1 VYFDDRSTGNA
12 SYVFSGDMNGD
23 GAINNDLVYIPR
35 TTGEM
40 NFLPITGATPYTAAQ
55 EAAAW
60 DAFISQDPY
69 LSKHR
74 GQYAE
79 RNAVFL
85 PKVFRAD
92 LSVSQDVGREIAGK
106 PNRLQIRLDFL
117 NFTNRLNHHW
127 GVSQAFVTTRPLI
140 SAGVDANGA
149 AQYRLATVG
158 GQLISRSFTPAVTTA
173 DVWRLQLGVRYLMN
187 W

>member
-1 VYFDDRSTGNA
+1 V
-12 SYVFSGDMNGD
+12 VSGDMNGD
-23 GAINNDLVYIPR
+23 GANGNDLIYIPR
-35 TTGEM
+35 NTSEM

-55 EAAAW
+55 QAAAW

-74 GQYAE
+74 GEYAE

-92 LSVSQDVGREIAGK
+92 LSISQDVGRRIAGK
-106 PNRLQIRLDFL
+106 PNRLQVRLDFL
-117 NFTNRLNHHW
+117 NFTNRLNHQW
-127 GVSQAFVTTRPLI
+127 GVSQTFVTTRPLI
-140 SAGVDANGA
+140 YGGVDANGA
-149 AQYRLATVG
+149 ATYRLATVG
-158 GQLISRSFTPAVTTA
+158 GQLISSSFTPAVTTA